1 MLRTKKKTKPKNKKM
16 SLSFIFWV
24 TRWSYLHLGELER
37 VLPAG
42 PGGPLDAVGV
52 RGVLAAQVLAVE
64 VGRVAVAVPPGAM
77 VEGGAVVLRV
87 VVVAVF
93 GGELHPVVLQQ
104 RVTCGARKGG
114 GENRRN
120 DPGGQP
126 RRGGFQLWNFA
137 HPSSRKLGAISCL
150 AAAREI
156 CLC

>member
-1 MLRTKKKTKPKNKKM
+1 MVVGNVTDKKKKAKKKM

-93 GGELHPVVLQQ
+93 GGELHAVVFQQ
-104 RVTCGARKGG
+104 SVTCGAKERL
-114 GENRRN
+114 R
-120 DPGGQP
+120 
-126 RRGGFQLWNFA
+126 
-137 HPSSRKLGAISCL
+137 
-150 AAAREI
+150 
-156 CLC
+156 

>member
-1 MLRTKKKTKPKNKKM
+1 M

-77 VEGGAVVLRV
+77 VEGGAVILRV

-93 GGELHPVVLQQ
+93 GGELHAVVFQK
-104 RVTCGARKGG
+104 RVACGPRKGCS
-114 GENRRN
+114 ENKRN
-120 DPGGQP
+120 YPAGQLHWAEFKP
-126 RRGGFQLWNFA
+126 
-137 HPSSRKLGAISCL
+137 
-150 AAAREI
+150 
-156 CLC
+156 

>member
-1 MLRTKKKTKPKNKKM
+1 MVGNVTDKQKKKKGKPKKKM

-93 GGELHPVVLQQ
+93 GGELHAVVFQQ
-104 RVTCGARKGG
+104 RVTCGARKGC
-114 GENRRN
+114 GENKRN
-120 DPGGQP
+120 YPGGQP
-126 RRGGFQLWNFA
+126 HRGEFQ
-137 HPSSRKLGAISCL
+137 H
-150 AAAREI
+150 
-156 CLC
+156 